1 MHRRLFLQSAIA
13 TSAAISLPAKV
24 YSRVIGANEK
34 LRVAIVGLRGRGKDH
49 LQGFGEHVV
58 AVCDCDKS
66 VLDSIPTDKS
76 FERFSDYRQML
87 DRAVIDAVSIATP
100 NHTHAIIAIESIN
113 AGKDVYVEKPVSHNV
128 WEGRQIVSAA
138 RKHKAIVQCG
148 TQSRSSPSLQ
158 EAVKFVRSGQM
169 GRIQYAIG
177 TCFKPRMSI
186 GKLTMPLAIP
196 ESIDYD
202 LWCGPAEKLE
212 INRPNLHYDW
222 HWDFNTGCGDMGNQG
237 IHQMDIARW
246 FLGESKISRR
256 ILSVGGRLG
265 YDDAADTP
273 NTQTVLHEF
282 ENSFLVFETRGLPKA
297 KTFHEPSVWP
307 KNMDSFRGST
317 VGVVVQCDGG
327 HILIPNY
334 SSAVAFDS
342 TGKEIKRWDGEGNHY
357 SNFIQ
362 AVQAND
368 RSLLNAE
375 VEQGHLSSALCHTG
389 NISHRL
395 GHKATLAEI
404 QLGIGDNPVFAD
416 SVKRMAQHLRDNGI
430 DVESVPTL
438 TLGVDLK
445 MDSVNESF
453 LASDDANRYLTREY
467 RKPFEIKIAARE
479 SKLEV
484 IQSR

>member
-87 DRAVIDAVSIATP
+87 DRAEIDAVSIATP

-186 GKLTMPLAIP
+186 GKLAMPLAIP

-202 LWCGPAEKLE
+202 LWCGPAEKRE

-256 ILSVGGRLG
+256 VLSVGGRLG

-317 VGVVVQCDGG
+317 VGVVAQCDGG

-357 SNFIQ
+357 FNFIQ

-416 SVKRMAQHLRDNGI
+416 SVKRLAQHLRDNGI

-453 LASDDANRYLTREY
+453 LAIGTA
-467 RKPFEIKIAARE
+467 
-479 SKLEV
+479 
-484 IQSR
+484 

>member
-13 TSAAISLPAKV
+13 TSAAIALPAKL

-34 LRVAIVGLRGRGKDH
+34 LRVAVVGLRGRGKDH
-49 LQGFGEHVV
+49 LLGFGEHVV

-87 DRAVIDAVSIATP
+87 DRAEIDAVSIATP

-186 GKLTMPLAIP
+186 GKLAMPLAIP

-256 ILSVGGRLG
+256 VLSVGGRLG

-404 QLGIGDNPVFAD
+404 QKSLDGNPIFAD
-416 SVKRMAQHLRDNGI
+416 SVQRMSQHLRDNGI
-430 DVESVPTL
+430 DVETTSAM

-445 MDSVNESF
+445 MDATRESF
-453 LASDDANRYLTREY
+453 VASDDANRQLTREY
-467 RKPFEIKIAARE
+467 RKPYEIVDAPRE
-479 SKLEV
+479 LKLEYS
-484 IQSR
+484 QAE